1 MKNSI
6 TIAAVCLIGLNSFG
20 QGLRLTRGLE
30 TKEFKGNSVFEMVL
44 AEEDPTRNRTYC
56 DYLELVGTF
65 KSVKGDSLFLQLSS
79 LVDHRLIDDA
89 SIEQSLLFHSNVRN
103 YPVSTNQIVFL
114 KRYKSDKSRKARQKL
129 GVAGGILLFTGAAT
143 ALNALVVKGKSNK
156 NNLLLSG
163 GLQIGL
169 GIGFGIASTAK
180 KYYLKNR
187 SDQWAIDPG

>member
-163 GLQIGL
+163 G
-169 GIGFGIASTAK
+169 
-180 KYYLKNR
+180 
-187 SDQWAIDPG
+187 